1 MAPRCVGVMDACGST
16 SAPRRRVAVDDG
28 FARGKPEKPAVAAS
42 SCRRPASESSD
53 P

>member
-1 MAPRCVGVMDACGST
+1 MAPRRVGVMNACEST

-42 SCRRPASESSD
+42 SCRRAGSECSD